1 MNPPLC
7 FRDVQTKLER
17 RNAKSEAIQMPENY
31 RLFSYAFRYRAFATR
46 RQPRRSLGNRRPIA
60 EDANGVVYVLMWVDG
75 YLSCET
81 GDLTMD
87 EEWLDEM
94 ASTIKEEC
102 SGNKDKK
109 LMDIVKDLSEE

>member
-1 MNPPLC
+1 MKRILAVLLC
-7 FRDVQTKLER
+7 L
-17 RNAKSEAIQMPENY
+17 
-31 RLFSYAFRYRAFATR
+31 AFALILRIPEAASEDDSVDMGQYTCGD
-46 RQPRRSLGNRRPIA
+46 LLA